1 MSALDLSYPNILDLF
16 PEHLDSQ
23 RTESASFLIW
33 YFENYLRLDTIEA
46 VDSVC
51 DQKGDKGVD
60 GIYINEDA
68 NTIEIYQSA
77 ISQKKKSTVGDT
89 ALKEFAGTLKQF
101 ETAAAIQN
109 LRDTAGKADVAHLID
124 RLDLVNKI
132 TTYDVVGVFVTN
144 IDLTRTGKR
153 TSSRIPES
161 DSSEPPS

>member
-16 PEHLDSQ
+16 PEHLDPK

-33 YFENYLRLDTIEA
+33 YFENYLRLNTIEA

-77 ISQKKKSTVGDT
+77 ISQRKNSTVGDA
-89 ALKEFAGTLKQF
+89 ALKKFAGTLKQF
-101 ETAAAIQN
+101 ETAAAIEN
-109 LRDTAGKADVAHLID
+109 LQRTAGKADVARLVG
-124 RLDLVNKI
+124 RLDLVNKVA
-132 TTYDVVGVFVTN
+132 TYDVIGVFVTN
-144 IDLTRTGKR
+144 VDLDAPELAEIKNSVFIGK
-153 TSSRIPES
+153 
-161 DSSEPPS
+161 